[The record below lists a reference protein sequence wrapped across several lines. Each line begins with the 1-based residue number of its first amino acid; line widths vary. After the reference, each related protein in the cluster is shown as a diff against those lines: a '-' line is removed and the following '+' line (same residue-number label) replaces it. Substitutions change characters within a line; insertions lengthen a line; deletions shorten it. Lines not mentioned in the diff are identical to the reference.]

1 MYNPYNFK
9 INKTWPLLVVHKV
22 PPSPVLKGLMS
33 YLTHTH
39 THTPLCVFQDYSFQ
53 REPDEYYYAFENTAV
68 TIPCEGI
75 ETRDDGTEQLID
87 VVIFKNSERI
97 NSDNPPTGLF
107 PLSHQNHITGILL
120 VPVTRVDSGTTYQCV
135 IEVNGEAVLSSLQ
148 TTLYVGGEKEK
159 EFEIQF

>member
-1 MYNPYNFK
+1 M
-9 INKTWPLLVVHKV
+9 
-22 PPSPVLKGLMS
+22 
-33 YLTHTH
+33 
-39 THTPLCVFQDYSFQ
+39 FQGYSFQ

-107 PLSHQNHITGILL
+107 PLSNQNHITGILL
-120 VPVTRVDSGTTYQCV
+120 SPVMRVDSRTTYQCV
-135 IEVNGEAVLSSLQ
+135 IEVNGERVLSSLQ
-148 TTLYVGGEKEK
+148 TTLYVGGKKEK
-159 EFEIQF
+159 RL